1 MRRSAAKG
9 ESMDLEALL
18 ADINVPNLE
27 VPDFGD
33 TPSIHKDIF
42 EERKRAAWKQAD
54 TAEARCDFAPY
65 KLKITNHGGVLYIT
79 LWKKSVYGRTLSD
92 IKADDNMVPL
102 FADSI
107 TKVVR
112 SVLGQ
117 FLSPEHWAV
126 VTTPKRRHKVRNFG
140 TMIAES
146 IARQMGLPFYEDCAI
161 AHSRQRVGA
170 VFSPNNI
177 PTQCHIIVIDDF
189 VTTGQTLVAMH
200 NLLVPLGKNCVF
212 FAGINNNH

>member
-18 ADINVPNLE
+18 ADINVPNLDL
-27 VPDFGD
+27 PDFGD

-54 TAEARCDFAPY
+54 TAEARCDFAPH
-65 KLKITNHGGVLYIT
+65 KLKITNHGGALYIT

-140 TMIAES
+140 TMIAEC

-189 VTTGQTLVAMH
+189 VTTGQTLVAMK

>member
-18 ADINVPNLE
+18 DDINVPNLE

-33 TPSIHKDIF
+33 TPSIQKDIF
-42 EERKRAAWKQAD
+42 EERKFKAWKQAD
-54 TAEARCDFAPY
+54 TAEARCDFAPH
-65 KLKITNHGGVLYIT
+65 KLKIANRGGVLSIT

-92 IKADDNMVPL
+92 IKADDKMVPF

-107 TKVVR
+107 TPVIR

-117 FLSPEHWAV
+117 FLSPVHWAV

-140 TMIAES
+140 T
-146 IARQMGLPFYEDCAI
+146 R
-161 AHSRQRVGA
+161 
-170 VFSPNNI
+170 
-177 PTQCHIIVIDDF
+177 
-189 VTTGQTLVAMH
+189 
-200 NLLVPLGKNCVF
+200 
-212 FAGINNNH
+212 